1 MVNRT
6 IFAPATAPGRAGLAV
21 IRISG
26 AEAGVALEGLID
38 VIPPARRA
46 SLRRLTD
53 PESGEALDE
62 ALVLWFPAPASFTGE
77 DVAELHL
84 HGGAGVTSAVLA
96 ALARIPGLRP
106 AEPGEFTR
114 RAVEN
119 GRLDVTAAEGLAD
132 LVAAETEAQRR
143 QALRQ
148 YGGALCRLYEG
159 WREELV
165 RALARYEAAIDFPEE
180 GLPDGLRHEVRRGMS
195 GLRDD
200 VSHYLDDDRRG
211 ERLRDGIFMAIVGAP
226 NVGKSSLLN
235 ILAGRDAAIVSH
247 RAGTTRDVIETRLDM
262 GGFPVTLA
270 DTAGL
275 RASADDIEEEGVRRA
290 LARAEDADLTLAV
303 IDATAWPEGDAMT
316 RALVDDR
323 TLVVAN
329 KIDLQQVPGGSA
341 WQGRPVFP
349 LSCRTGD
356 GVDALLEALEA
367 VVCERFSP
375 GATAALT
382 RLRHRVALEGC
393 VAALGRFLAA
403 DEPEL
408 AAEDLRLA
416 ARELG
421 RLTGRV
427 DTEELLDLIFAEFCI
442 GK

>member
-1 MVNRT
+1 MVKRT

-26 AEAGVALEGLID
+26 ARAEAALEGLVD
-38 VIPPARRA
+38 VIPPPRRA
-46 SLRRLTD
+46 SLRGLTD
-53 PESGEALDE
+53 PASGEALDE

-84 HGGAGVTSAVLA
+84 HGGAGVTAAVLA

-159 WREELV
+159 WREGLV

-180 GLPDGLRHEVRRGMS
+180 GLPEGLRHEVGRAMS
-195 GLRDD
+195 GLRDEM
-200 VSHYLDDDRRG
+200 SHHLDDDRRG
-211 ERLRDGIFMAIVGAP
+211 ERLRDGLFMAIVGAP

-235 ILAGRDAAIVSH
+235 MLAGRDAAIVSH
-247 RAGTTRDVIETRLDM
+247 RAGTTRDVIETRLDI

-275 RASADDIEEEGVRRA
+275 RASVDDIEREGVRRA

-303 IDATAWPEGDAMT
+303 IDAAAWPEGDAMT
-316 RALVDDR
+316 RGLVDDR
-323 TLVVAN
+323 TLVIAN
-329 KIDLQQVPGGSA
+329 KIDLRQVPAGSA
-341 WQGRPVFP
+341 WEGRPVYP

-356 GVDALLEALEA
+356 GVDGLLEALEDI
-367 VVCERFSP
+367 VSKRCSP
-375 GATAALT
+375 GTTASLT

-393 VAALGRFLAA
+393 VAALGRFLEA

>member
-1 MVNRT
+1 MKQT
-6 IFAPATAPGRAGLAV
+6 IFAPSTAPGRAGLAV

-26 AEAGVALEGLID
+26 DEARTALEGLVD

-46 SLRRLTD
+46 SLRRLVD
-53 PESGEALDE
+53 AASGEALDE

-77 DVAELHL
+77 DVVELHL
-84 HGGAGVTSAVLA
+84 HGGAGVTSAVLV

-114 RAVEN
+114 RAVGN

-159 WREELV
+159 WREALV
-165 RALARYEAAIDFPEE
+165 GALARYEAAIDFPEE
-180 GLPDGLRHEVRRGMS
+180 GLPVGLRRDVGRQVS
-195 GLRDD
+195 GLRDEITG
-200 VSHYLDDDRRG
+200 YLADGRRG
-211 ERLRDGIFMAIVGAP
+211 ERLRDGIFVAIVGAP

-235 ILAGRDAAIVSH
+235 ILAGRDAAIVSQ
-247 RAGTTRDVIETRLDM
+247 RAGTTRDVIETRLDI
-262 GGFPVTLA
+262 GGFPVILA

-275 RASADDIEEEGVRRA
+275 RESRDDIEEEGVRRA
-290 LARAEDADLTLAV
+290 LARAADADLTLAV
-303 IDATAWPEGDAMT
+303 IDAAVWPEGDGMT
-316 RALVDDR
+316 RGLVDSR
-323 TLVVAN
+323 TMVVAN
-329 KIDLQQVPGGSA
+329 KVDLREVPPASE
-341 WQGRPVFP
+341 WQGRPVYP

-356 GVDALLEALEA
+356 GVDALLDALEE
-367 VVCERFSP
+367 VVSKQFSP

-393 VAALGRFLAA
+393 VAALGRFAGSA
-403 DEPEL
+403 EPEL
-408 AAEDLRLA
+408 CAEDLRLA

-427 DTEELLDLIFAEFCI
+427 DTEELLDRIFAEFCI